1 MNILFLGPQGSGK
14 STQAQLLATDLAI
27 PYISAG
33 GLIRQYT
40 QQQSQLGR
48 RLKERS
54 EKGELVD
61 DADIEAIMNERL
73 SKSDVKDGF
82 ILDGYPRERAQLND
96 LLRYLESDDQKIDKV
111 FYLDLPDL
119 EGTKRLIKRKRVD
132 DTKEAIKKR
141 YQIFHQKTQGIID
154 FFKQHNV
161 VEIVDAQPSIENIH
175 YDIAARLNIN
185 SHVACKIKN

>member
-14 STQAQLLATDLAI
+14 STQAQFLASDLAV

-33 GLIRQYT
+33 SLIRQYT
-40 QQQSQLGR
+40 QQQSKLGK

-61 DADIEAIMNERL
+61 DADIETIMNERL
-73 SKSDVKDGF
+73 SKEDIINGF

-96 LLRYLESDDQKIDKV
+96 LLRYLESHDKKIDKV

-132 DTKEAIKKR
+132 DTEEAIKKR

-154 FFKQHNV
+154 FFKQHSV
-161 VEIVDAQPSIENIH
+161 VEMIDAQPSIENIH